1 MEKVETK
8 LITVN
13 TFLEQCLLDNIN
25 LFKILM
31 YCKASMISKKL
42 NGFAEKYQDSEVPIP
57 KEEKKSGVSNFLR
70 EITQVDKK
78 TNEPTAEAIHKN
90 FE

>member
-1 MEKVETK
+1 
-8 LITVN
+8 L
-13 TFLEQCLLDNIN
+13 
-25 LFKILM
+25 
-31 YCKASMISKKL
+31 KKL

-78 TNEPTAEAIHKN
+78 TNEPTAEA
-90 FE
+90 